1 MWFKK
6 IEDIKG
12 KYQDKDGNRFKIFQC
27 HQAHGPNGKREKD
40 LGLTEFETIED
51 CLKAWELTEV
61 KEEETK

>member
-6 IEDIKG
+6 VEDIKG
-12 KYQDKDGNRFKIFQC
+12 KYQDKEEKRFRLLQC

-40 LGLTEFETIED
+40 LGLTEFKDIEE

-61 KEEETK
+61 KEEEKK

>member
-12 KYQDKDGNRFKIFQC
+12 KYQDKDANRFKIFQC
-27 HQAHGPNGKREKD
+27 QQAHGPNGKREKD
-40 LGLTEFETIED
+40 LGLTEFKDIEE
-51 CLKAWELTEV
+51 CLKAWELIEV

>member
-12 KYQDKDGNRFKIFQC
+12 KYQDKDEKRFKIFQC
-27 HQAHGPNGKREKD
+27 QQAHGPNGKREKD
-40 LGLTEFETIED
+40 LGLTEFKDIEE

>member
-6 IEDIKG
+6 IENEKG
-12 KYQDKDGNRFKIFQC
+12 EYQDKEKKTYCIMHCVRAF
-27 HQAHGPNGKREKD
+27 GPNGKREKD
-40 LGLTEFETIED
+40 LGLTEFKDIEE

>member
-12 KYQDKDGNRFKIFQC
+12 KYQDKEEKRFGLLKCQ
-27 HQAHGPNGKREKD
+27 QAHGPNGKREKD
-40 LGLTEFETIED
+40 LGLTEFKDIEE